1 MMKHEFEAL
10 AGYEV
15 SAKDYTEIIEP
26 MYMATPD
33 SITKQEFVKML
44 DRKRFALPT
53 RKQIVN
59 QMKKIAQYCAE
70 MCEHC
75 SCWKEEQELEKIA
88 HDYAKRFYGLDWSN
102 DMKVFAYFNRE
113 YAYPE
118 IGRGCTYPKELVVG
132 YGERE
137 YERITLV

>member
-1 MMKHEFEAL
+1 MMKHEFEEL

-15 SAKDYTEIIEP
+15 TAEDYNKIIEP
-26 MYMATPD
+26 MYMALPD
-33 SITKQEFVKML
+33 VTKQEFVKMI

-70 MCEHC
+70 MCEHK
-75 SCWKEEQELEKIA
+75 SCWKEEQELERIA
-88 HDYAKRFYGLDWSN
+88 HEYAKRFYGLHWS
-102 DMKVFAYFNRE
+102 DDIKVYAFFNRE

-118 IGRGCTYPKELVVG
+118 IGRGCTYPKELVIG
-132 YGERE
+132 YGNTD

>member
-15 SAKDYTEIIEP
+15 TSEDYKNIIEP
-26 MYMATPD
+26 MYMALPD
-33 SITKQEFVKML
+33 VTKQEFVKMI

-53 RKQIVN
+53 KKQIVN
-59 QMKKIAQYCAE
+59 QMKKIAKHLME
-70 MCEHC
+70 TCEHYTD
-75 SCWKEEQELEKIA
+75 WKAQDELEKIA

-102 DMKVFAYFNRE
+102 DTKVWTIFTRE

-118 IGRGCTYPKELVVG
+118 IQRGCTYPKELVVG

-137 YERITLV
+137 YERINLI